1 VVADLRITVCFFSLE
16 RDPVSH
22 ERRRRMEIEPRS
34 WFVGTEP
41 RVGATTVWNHIVWS
55 SKEKAD
61 SIYDELA
68 HS

>member
-1 VVADLRITVCFFSLE
+1 MRK
-16 RDPVSH
+16 
-22 ERRRRMEIEPRS
+22 RRMEIELRS
-34 WFVGTEP
+34 WFVRTEL